1 MGGIVGGVTDAIGLT
16 DHKGEKRAAK
26 AAAQANA
33 QSLAMS
39 KEQVAFM
46 KEQLQFQKDQYT
58 DWKNI
63 YGDVQTNLG
72 NYYKNLGE
80 EKIVT
85 LGLQNQQMGYQAAV
99 KEIERD
105 FAQRGLTGSGAEM
118 AVKSNATFQNAEA
131 RAKIRTEAPQ
141 KVAEQKMQFLGVGL
155 GQGTQMLGVVA
166 NAASG
171 VNQAYSTG
179 VNARTSMAQSYLGQQ
194 TQLSTNNTDAMGQ
207 IIGAGMGW
215 ASGGTSNGTM
225 LR

>member
-1 MGGIVGGVTDAIGLT
+1 MGGIVSKVTDAVGLT
-16 DHKGEKRAAK
+16 NTKGEKAAARAAE
-26 AAAQANA
+26 QANA
-33 QSLAMS
+33 QSYAMS
-39 KEQVAFM
+39 KEQIAFM

-85 LGLQNQQMGYQAAV
+85 LGLQNQQMEYQAAV

-141 KVAEQKMQFLGVGL
+141 KVAEQKLQFLGVGL
-155 GQGTQMLGVVA
+155 GQGTQMLGIVA
-166 NAASG
+166 NSAANTS
-171 VNQAYSTG
+171 QAYSTG

-194 TQLSTNNTDAMGQ
+194 TQLSTNNTNAMGQ
-207 IIGAGMGW
+207 IIGTGMGFV
-215 ASGGTSNGTM
+215 GGA
-225 LR
+225 